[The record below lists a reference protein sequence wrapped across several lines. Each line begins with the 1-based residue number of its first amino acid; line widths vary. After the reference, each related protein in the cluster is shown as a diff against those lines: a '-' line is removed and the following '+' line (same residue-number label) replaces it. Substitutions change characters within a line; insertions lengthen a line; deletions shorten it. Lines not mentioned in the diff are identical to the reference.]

1 MKMYKGH
8 GRLMKSSY
16 FSVLLVLGMLFFSN
30 IAISATMPTN
40 VTPQQL
46 EQFKRLPE
54 SQQRALAQ
62 SMGIDFNKIKRQISS
77 SAIQEE
83 FEPVQ
88 NQTYP
93 RGTKFDE
100 NGQPI
105 IENDEEDE
113 NEDELKAFGYDVFAN
128 APYTFA
134 PSMDIAVPEDYLI
147 GAGDTLSIQLF
158 GKENDSYELDVSRQG
173 EIVIPLLGPFKVSG
187 LTFLEVKKYLSSEI
201 NKKVLGVET
210 VITLANLRSVRV
222 FVAGDAFKPGPYVL
236 SALSSMTHAL
246 FAAGG
251 INDIGSLRNIQLKR
265 NGKLVSTLDLYDLLI
280 KGDSS
285 NDAILKSG
293 DVVFVSPV
301 GKRVTID
308 GEVTRPA
315 IYELS
320 EGETFSSALKMAGGL
335 LPSAYPKSTVVER
348 YNEHNSRTIV
358 NIDLTETSSLQRK
371 VFAGDVVKVMKTSE
385 QFDQSVTVIGAVSR
399 PGKYQWQEGQK
410 ITDLL
415 SNIHGYML
423 DDADLNYSI
432 VVREKDIGRNIEI
445 VQFSLFKAISNPES
459 KDNIKL
465 NQQDRVLVF
474 SVNDKLVSDAP
485 SLDSMAMTQEELFK
499 LEKEKAKLDFEDR
512 QFWLEFGEE
521 KPFEEVDELDESL
534 KLAKQSMEEL
544 IGGEVNEEL
553 ELKDMGLFSR
563 QRMLAPVILKLRQ
576 QAASGEPIQL
586 VEVVGAVKYPG
597 VYPLAIHSEV
607 NELIYA
613 AGGLLESAYLDKAD
627 ITRNMIADNKAKKSS
642 INISLKESLAGNE
655 QHNIAIKSKDR
666 LNVHVIP
673 AWQENH
679 TVELRGEFMF
689 PGKYTIQRGESLSQ
703 LIERAGGYTEY
714 AYKNGSVFTREKLKQ
729 MEFQNILKLS
739 ESLRMEIASKS
750 LAQKDSQSI
759 DYEQVKLL
767 LADLTKVTPVGRLV
781 VDLPKLEQ
789 DDNADILLEDG
800 DVLFVP
806 AKQNSINVIG
816 QVQLATSHLIHN
828 GFDAFD
834 YVELSGGAKQ
844 QADLDR
850 IYVIKANGRVVIPAT
865 EGWFTSNLNNQLS
878 PGDTVVVPLDSYFMD
893 DLSLWA
899 TGTQIIYQAAV
910 AIAAVAGI

>member
-1 MKMYKGH
+1 MYKGH
-8 GRLMKSSY
+8 ACFMKTSY

-30 IAISATMPTN
+30 MVVSATMPSN

-77 SAIQEE
+77 SSSQEE
-83 FEPVQ
+83 FEPIQ
-88 NQTYP
+88 IQTYP

-105 IENDEEDE
+105 AEIDEEEID
-113 NEDELKAFGYDVFAN
+113 EDELKPYGYDVFAN

-158 GKENDSYELDVSRQG
+158 GKENDIYELEVSRQG

-201 NKKVLGVET
+201 KKKILGVDT

-265 NGKLVSTLDLYDLLI
+265 AGKLVTTLDLYDLLI
-280 KGDSS
+280 NGDSS
-285 NDAILKSG
+285 HDAILKSG

-320 EGETFSSALKMAGGL
+320 QGETFSSALKMAGGL

-358 NIDLTETSSLQRK
+358 NIDLTETSSLKRK

-385 QFDQSVTVIGAVSR
+385 QFDQSVTIIGAVSR
-399 PGKYQWQEGQK
+399 PGKYQWHVGQK
-410 ITDLL
+410 VTDLL
-415 SNIHGYML
+415 PNIHGYML

-445 VQFSLFKAISNPES
+445 VQFSLFNAISNPES
-459 KDNIKL
+459 KDNIEL

-563 QRMLAPVILKLRQ
+563 QRMLAPVILKLKQ

-586 VEVVGAVKYPG
+586 IEVVGAVKYPG
-597 VYPLAIHSEV
+597 VYPLAINSEV

-613 AGGLLESAYLDKAD
+613 SGGLLESAYLDKAD
-627 ITRNMIADNKAKKSS
+627 ITRNIITDNKAMKSS
-642 INISLKESLAGNE
+642 INVSLKESLAGNK
-655 QHNIAIKSKDR
+655 QHNISIKSKDR

-714 AYKNGSVFTREKLKQ
+714 AYKDASVFTREKLKQ

-739 ESLRMEIASKS
+739 ESLRIEIASKS

-789 DDNADILLEDG
+789 GESADILLEDG

-816 QVQLATSHLIHN
+816 QVQLATSHLIHK

-850 IYVIKANGRVVIPAT
+850 IYVIKANGRVYIPES
-865 EGWFTSNLNNQLS
+865 EGWFSTSVGNQLS